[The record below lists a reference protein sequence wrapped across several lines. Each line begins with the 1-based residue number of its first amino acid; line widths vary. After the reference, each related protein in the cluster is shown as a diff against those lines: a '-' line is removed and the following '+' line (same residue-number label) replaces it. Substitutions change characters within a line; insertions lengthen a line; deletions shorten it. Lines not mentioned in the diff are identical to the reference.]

1 MSERSWPRMMK
12 RATAALYCEL
22 SIAGFEREI
31 ASGRL
36 PVPVKLDGTD
46 HWCKVTL
53 DEHLDVLAGRT
64 SGYDWEREQPGLA
77 A

>member
-1 MSERSWPRMMK
+1 MMK

-31 ASGRL
+31 AAGRL
-36 PVPVKLDGTD
+36 PIPVKLDNTD
-46 HWCKVTL
+46 HWCRVQL
-53 DEHLDVLAGRT
+53 DEAIDLLTGRV
-64 SGYDWEREQPGLA
+64 SGAYDWEKDQPGLA